1 MFEAERRAVHRD
13 KSTAHGVVGPLRPVS
28 SAGLGVNHSGGIV
41 PPALLGVMSQMM
53 NIRASRGVRL
63 LIAAAMAWLGLALC
77 AQAAHATY
85 GTVTIVKINK
95 GGNANDSFAFH
106 PSVEPGQ
113 PDFSLK
119 GGEQTTFQVECNVDR
134 PGLSCSQWANPQL
147 TVTELSTPG
156 YTLESIECVHTQGTN
171 KLGDEPNASSAA
183 DNDTTVSGSTIN
195 LKVSYWEWVKCTV
208 TNTPTPPEN
217 PQIQVVK
224 DGPATAHSGDL
235 LTFGYTVTNPGN
247 VPLTGVTATDDKCS
261 PLTRTGD
268 TSDTTLD
275 PGDTWTYTCS
285 YVIQWSQ
292 GDANPVVNTVTTC
305 GTPPA
310 GDNPGGPGTVCDT
323 DQHSTTVL
331 PPAPVTQ
338 PETPAQ
344 AAGTSPTT
352 QPQIAVSPARVRPGS
367 ARLRGPSGCPTTSAV
382 AATVTGRRIVKVT
395 YYVDGRRVKTLTKAN
410 ASGGRWV
417 LPMNVK
423 RFAFGTHRV
432 QARIQFARSSQTSSR
447 TLRLSFNRCRP
458 AIVTPKF
465 TG

>member
-1 MFEAERRAVHRD
+1 
-13 KSTAHGVVGPLRPVS
+13 
-28 SAGLGVNHSGGIV
+28 LGVI
-41 PPALLGVMSQMM
+41 SQMS
-53 NIRASRGVRL
+53 IRASRGVRL
-63 LIAAAMAWLGLALC
+63 LFAAAMAWLGLALC

-85 GTVTIVKINK
+85 GKVTIVKINQ

-106 PSVEPGQ
+106 PNLAPSQ
-113 PDFSLK
+113 QDFSLK
-119 GGEQTTFQVECNVDR
+119 GGEQQTYEVECNADSSY
-134 PGLSCSQWANPQL
+134 GSCSKWGYPA
-147 TVTELSTPG
+147 LSVSEKPTPG
-156 YTLESIECVHTQGTN
+156 YELKDIKCVHEQGSGGWPN
-171 KLGDEPNASSAA
+171 EPSSASTP
-183 DNDTTVSGSTIN
+183 DTDTTVAGSTIN
-195 LKVSYWEWVKCTV
+195 LKVNFWEWVKCYV
-208 TNTPTPPEN
+208 TNAPKPPDT

-224 DGPATAHSGDL
+224 DGPATAHSGDT
-235 LTFGYTVTNPGN
+235 LTFSYTVTNPGN

-305 GTPPA
+305 GTPP
-310 GDNPGGPGTVCDT
+310 GGGNPGGGTPVCDT
-323 DQHSTTVL
+323 DQHSTTIL
-331 PPAPVTQ
+331 PPGTVSQ

-352 QPQIAVSPARVRPGS
+352 AQPPQIAVSPARVRPGS

-395 YYVDGRRVKTLTKAN
+395 FYVDNKKVKTLTKAN

-423 RFAFGTHRV
+423 RFAFGSHRV
-432 QARIQFARSSQTSSR
+432 QARIQFARSSQTASR
-447 TLRLSFNRCRP
+447 TLRMTFNRCRP
-458 AIVTPKF
+458 ANVTPKF